1 MKKFGRVIMLVL
13 ISLLGPLVW
22 WLGGG
27 TERNIELGFLTF
39 GATRRSVRNLNVKYQ
54 RKVSRK
60 DGCTLSQV
68 TALCLMWRNNELLPL
83 FM

>member
-39 GATRRSVRNLNVKYQ
+39 GAICSGAVIAAYPDKFPWE
-54 RKVSRK
+54 
-60 DGCTLSQV
+60 D
-68 TALCLMWRNNELLPL
+68 
-83 FM
+83 